1 MIMAIISHA
10 LTSGLLILVGLAI
23 SCCKGRV
30 CDADRNTNG
39 CSTPMGINAP
49 YKREFTP
56 ACDKHD
62 ICYGCGHHYNWSR
75 ADCDKALLSDM
86 LGACHSR
93 VRRRRRRRR
102 SVADALLDIWYFFQ
116 GLNKAERRCELAAE
130 TYFTIVR
137 TFGASHFEKKDH
149 AYCTSTCADEHGSP
163 FKSLS

>member
-10 LTSGLLILVGLAI
+10 LTSGLVILVGLAI

-62 ICYGCGHHYNWSR
+62 ICYGCVST
-75 ADCDKALLSDM
+75 
-86 LGACHSR
+86 
-93 VRRRRRRRR
+93 
-102 SVADALLDIWYFFQ
+102 YFFMFCFDYKFVECSDFESRPSFESCCRD
-116 GLNKAERRCELAAE
+116 LN
-130 TYFTIVR
+130 T
-137 TFGASHFEKKDH
+137 GH
-149 AYCTSTCADEHGSP
+149 
-163 FKSLS
+163 SL